1 MPKAKL
7 QFGYA
12 LLVPALLVVSISG
25 ASAQKQSANAI
36 RAECMR
42 QANEAAQS
50 SAPSYSP
57 AATSERNSA
66 GVAVYRQ
73 CARKHG
79 IRP

>member
-1 MPKAKL
+1 MTKSKV

-12 LLVPALLVVSISG
+12 LLVPAFLALSISG
-25 ASAQKQSANAI
+25 AAAQKQSADAI

-42 QANEAAQS
+42 QANAA
-50 SAPSYSP
+50 AANVPSFSP
-57 AATSERNSA
+57 AATADRNAVGVSA
-66 GVAVYRQ
+66 YRE

>member
-1 MPKAKL
+1 MPKVKL

-12 LLVPALLVVSISG
+12 LLVPAILAVSISG
-25 ASAQKQSANAI
+25 ASAQRQSSDAI

-50 SAPSYSP
+50 VPSFSP
-57 AATSERNSA
+57 AAAADRNTR
-66 GVAVYRQ
+66 GVAVYRE
-73 CARKHG
+73 CARRYG